1 MTDQLNP
8 TAVKRRTILAGMAA
22 AAAAGALPWRAM
34 AQDGATVQWW
44 DHYQPIAPLFEAEWK
59 ADGANH
65 AVSVKHQV
73 MNPSDMMQSL
83 QLAFR
88 SQQMPDVFSIP
99 APVAVVDQVAS
110 AGWCAA
116 PEGGFTLDKPFQKDA
131 LFEGLTNFGGKV
143 YSFPLFSYRWHSTS
157 LWYDK
162 NKVEKA
168 GIDPEKG
175 PQGWDEIRKVAK
187 SATSGGSYGLL
198 LPLQFTDRMQTHLND
213 LSQMAGA
220 PGPIDWKTGKYDYA
234 SEHYVETLK
243 MLLSFQK
250 DGTLHP
256 ASSSLD
262 ARQGRIRW
270 AAGEAAMFFD
280 GPWNSGVL
288 AAGRNDKLANIWV
301 VPNPVANGE
310 ATGHAHSSPQPGT
323 FWISAQSKVQKQAAE
338 LLDLFTTDEFYVK
351 LAERMDQPPLDL
363 DAVAKANVDPTYKAV
378 LAGYKD
384 NVRLAPEPLIRNADI
399 GKVYAELRTI
409 DPALGGIIQG
419 AFSGAIDEPAPL
431 LQQKSDQ
438 MSAERDRA
446 IGVVNG
452 KGGKVS
458 VDDWV
463 FANWSPDKDF
473 TPDMYGH

>member
-1 MTDQLNP
+1 MFTGMS
-8 TAVKRRTILAGMAA
+8 RRSLLAGIAA
-22 AAAAGALPWRAM
+22 AAAAGALPWRAL
-34 AQDGATVQWW
+34 ADDAATVQWW
-44 DHYQPIAPLFEAEWK
+44 DHFQPIAPLFEAEWN
-59 ADGANH
+59 AFGANNQV
-65 AVSVKHQV
+65 AVKHQV

-88 SQQMPDVFSIP
+88 SQQLPDVFSVP
-99 APVAVVDQVAS
+99 APMATVDQVAA
-110 AGWCAA
+110 AGWFAP
-116 PEGGFTLDKPFQKDA
+116 PEGGFTLDKPFQKDV

-143 YSFPLFSYRWHSTS
+143 YSFPLFSFRWHSTS

-162 NKVEKA
+162 AKVEKA

-175 PQGWDEIRKVAK
+175 PQNWDDIRKVAK

-198 LPLQFTDRMQTHLND
+198 LPLQFTDRMQAHFTD

-220 PGPIDWKTGKYDYA
+220 PGPVDWKTGKYDYA
-234 SEHYVETLK
+234 SEHWVETLK
-243 MLLSFQK
+243 MLLSFQQ

-280 GPWNSGVL
+280 GPWNSGVM
-288 AAGRNDKLANIWV
+288 AAGMKDALAKTWV
-301 VPNPVANGE
+301 VPNPITSADGHIHVGP
-310 ATGHAHSSPQPGT
+310 ATGT
-323 FWISAQSKVQKQAAE
+323 FWISAQSKVNKQATE
-338 LLDLFTTDEFYVK
+338 LLNLFTTDEFYVK

-378 LAGYKD
+378 IAGYKD
-384 NVRLAPEPLIRNADI
+384 SVRLAPEPVIRNADV
-399 GKVYAELRTI
+399 GKVYAEMRTI
-409 DPALGGIIQG
+409 DPSIGAIIQG
-419 AFSGAIDEPAPL
+419 AFSGAFDDPGPVL
-431 LQQKSDQ
+431 RQYSDQ
-438 MSAERDRA
+438 MTAERDRA
-446 IGVVNG
+446 IGVVNS

-463 FANWSPDKDF
+463 FDNWATDKDY
-473 TPDMYGH
+473 TPDMYKR